1 MAEVKNS
8 FSNTI
13 DSLVK
18 GMDGFVSS
26 KTVIGEPVVI
36 GGTTILPLVDVTF
49 GMGAGTYGSDKKRRA
64 GGGVGGKVSPTAVI
78 VLQNG
83 SARLVNI
90 KNVDGVSK
98 LLDMVPDFVNSFM
111 SRKSAPKDPEEAAA
125 YQEARAEA
133 EEDLRGKLNLD
144 EDQ

>member
-1 MAEVKNS
+1 MADGKTS

-18 GMDGFVSS
+18 GMDGFLSS
-26 KTVIGEPVVI
+26 KTVIGEPVVL
-36 GGTTILPLVDVTF
+36 GSTTILPLMDVTF
-49 GMGAGTYGSDKKRRA
+49 GMGAGTFGSDKKRRA

-111 SRKSAPKDPEEAAA
+111 NRKSAPADPEEAAA
-125 YQEARAEA
+125 YTDARAQA
-133 EEDLRGKLNLD
+133 EEDLREKLNL
-144 EDQ
+144 EEE